1 MSAEII
7 SIETSKELAR
17 LRKENKKLEE
27 IVIMYDKKINSLTD
41 CFKQLTDLVQNF
53 KSGKTT
59 HILFSELSEIIEKV
73 KI

>member
-53 KSGKTT
+53 NSGKTT

>member
-59 HILFSELSEIIEKV
+59 HILFSELSEIIEKE